1 MEDKYDLGIF
11 IFRKDF
17 RIEDN
22 RGLNKLND
30 LSKEILP
37 IFIFD
42 PYQVDIDTR
51 TRNYLS
57 IPALRFLCESIN
69 DLENTIK
76 KNHQNYKYFMEN
88 LKMYSHI

>member
-22 RGLNKLND
+22 RGLNKLNEI
-30 LSKEILP
+30 SKEILP

-42 PYQVDIDTR
+42 PKHWCTVVLYRVVVGVVSLYVCSFLPTKTLECWLTSVWR
-51 TRNYLS
+51 
-57 IPALRFLCESIN
+57 ALTE
-69 DLENTIK
+69 
-76 KNHQNYKYFMEN
+76 
-88 LKMYSHI
+88 

>member
-22 RGLNKLND
+22 RGLNKLNNIC
-30 LSKEILP
+30 KEILP

-42 PYQVDIDTR
+42 PYQVDVDNR
-51 TRNYLS
+51 TKNYLS
-57 IPALRFLCESIN
+57 IPALRFI
-69 DLENTIK
+69 
-76 KNHQNYKYFMEN
+76 
-88 LKMYSHI
+88 